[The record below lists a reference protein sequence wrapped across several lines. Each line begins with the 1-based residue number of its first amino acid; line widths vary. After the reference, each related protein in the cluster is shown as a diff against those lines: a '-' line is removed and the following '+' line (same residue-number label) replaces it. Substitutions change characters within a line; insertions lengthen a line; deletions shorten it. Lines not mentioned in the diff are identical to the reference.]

1 MTVPYDVWLD
11 GVHLKFADQIPSVIA
26 YVFVVC
32 DRCVVNLIWQVG
44 WNDSLNSDERFG
56 IQSPNS
62 SL

>member
-44 WNDSLNSDERFG
+44 WSDSLNSD
-56 IQSPNS
+56 
-62 SL
+62 